1 MVKDN
6 DKSSKEVKKIFND
19 KIRYLLNYTGS
30 EKENEE
36 VLCLFSKYIQYFD
49 HALSTLMKNSH
60 QDLQIMPPAQQTAPP
75 QPNKAANIEGI
86 EEVNNQGEHDPAI
99 MIEDLVSQPPEPQLL
114 GPQPGIVGGVTV
126 ESFMQSMVD
135 PDENAWFQRFSKYLE
150 GKPRAMTRIVN
161 IYNVARGI
169 AKVKLGN
176 DAMANTF
183 RMKLIV
189 MVFLVELWPYRMSW
203 MFQIMENALEEE
215 DLDSLVQHSNEER
228 NRYIGKSMVEV
239 IQQLF
244 SNKRSEKMTHVFSR
258 VSLFAVY
265 QRVARV
271 LMHSPKHSEDEM
283 SRDSDPQMFEHL
295 LLEKIGDSNVVMMM
309 SDIIPVD
316 YVENKQTLQPF
327 IFNMQSHMIESV
339 SKHMENIVLH
349 VENGE
354 SVNDKDDCKSKML
367 QYEYV
372 AQYFEKAKKTN

>member
-49 HALSTLMKNSH
+49 HALSILMKKP
-60 QDLQIMPPAQQTAPP
+60 PPAQQ
-75 QPNKAANIEGI
+75 N
-86 EEVNNQGEHDPAI
+86 D
-99 MIEDLVSQPPEPQLL
+99 QL
-114 GPQPGIVGGVTV
+114 QSKK
-126 ESFMQSMVD
+126 EQSMVD
-135 PDENAWFQRFSKYLE
+135 PEENAWFQRFSKYLE